1 MQLNARQVI
10 GLIAFC
16 SMESNGTVLPAG
28 IISRHLK
35 SSRSRRFFKDR
46 IKDDG
51 MYFTLINDAISL
63 AKKRQT
69 SVYGSSVIPR
79 HTGHNRSYSPSG
91 RIPVAGCQSF
101 LNGFDPQT
109 CSENDK
115 NVMRTHCFTIEKLL
129 VHLCRETNRKILFP
143 DESSADD
150 ESNKATPYD
159 FLAEFLKTVQEIAG
173 KGCSDI
179 FSLNFVQ
186 LAGYLGFIPIK
197 MLGVSTIN
205 NKTAGG
211 YKFIKMLYPNI
222 NSTETAQEYFK
233 NSTKI
238 IQKLFGSSMTFAFA
252 ENLLCELYRD
262 RNGSNHK
269 KDVTFFFPHRRNN
282 WKGLQNFFR
291 LKMGTCNKM
300 ELEFLAVPSD
310 NDRMVPPGC
319 VKLMTWKDGLTAGS
333 GMMRWD
339 HHGPTK
345 KKKYKQE
352 LINYNSKLRVHEDI
366 RQFYLLRTKEKVSRE

>member
-16 SMESNGTVLPAG
+16 SIESNGTVLPAG

-35 SSRSRRFFKDR
+35 SSRSRRFFKSR
-46 IKDDG
+46 INDDG

-79 HTGHNRSYSPSG
+79 HTGHNRSYSSSG
-91 RIPVAGCQSF
+91 RIPVAGCPSF
-101 LNGFDPQT
+101 LNGFDPET

-115 NVMRTHCFTIEKLL
+115 RIMRKHCATIERLL
-129 VHLCRETNRKILFP
+129 VHLCRETNRKIVFP
-143 DESSADD
+143 DESSPED
-150 ESNKATPYD
+150 ESKKVTPYD
-159 FLAEFLKTVQEIAG
+159 SLAEFLKEVQKIAG

-211 YKFIKMLYPNI
+211 YKFINMLYPNI
-222 NSTETAQEYFK
+222 DTETAQEYFK
-233 NSTKI
+233 KSTQI

-269 KDVTFFFPHRRNN
+269 KDVTSFFPH
-282 WKGLQNFFR
+282 
-291 LKMGTCNKM
+291 
-300 ELEFLAVPSD
+300 
-310 NDRMVPPGC
+310 
-319 VKLMTWKDGLTAGS
+319 
-333 GMMRWD
+333 
-339 HHGPTK
+339 
-345 KKKYKQE
+345 
-352 LINYNSKLRVHEDI
+352 
-366 RQFYLLRTKEKVSRE
+366 